1 MPPIV
6 TSVHMAAVHW
16 IGDANDDDDD
26 DDDDNNATGMKSS
39 HSRPTFTLP
48 ATLPI
53 TRHLAK
59 KNAYATILGGT
70 YPFH

>member
-26 DDDDNNATGMKSS
+26 DDDNNATGIKSS

-48 ATLPI
+48 GFFPTTLP
-53 TRHLAK
+53 
-59 KNAYATILGGT
+59 
-70 YPFH
+70 

>member
-26 DDDDNNATGMKSS
+26 DDNNATGIKSS

-48 ATLPI
+48 ATLPV
-53 TRHLAK
+53 TR
-59 KNAYATILGGT
+59 ILFY
-70 YPFH
+70 YPTRILPEL

>member
-26 DDDDNNATGMKSS
+26 DDNNATGMKSS
-39 HSRPTFTLP
+39 HSRPTFTLL
-48 ATLPI
+48 ANLPV
-53 TRHLAK
+53 TRIFPH
-59 KNAYATILGGT
+59 
-70 YPFH
+70 YPTRR